1 MKQKIL
7 RQKQYYY
14 LLSIMFNLNQ
24 LSHEVLDPPMPES
37 TPVEEKTRLLYL
49 QSFYYGIT
57 MYLVI
62 SSNLLI
68 NVRYLFSL
76 VMCLSYGTIVLINM
90 YLNLDHEELPIHYSS
105 NFLFLFITFVF
116 IYYFNEKDSNL
127 YFLREVNIY
136 SLLNQ

>member
-24 LSHEVLDPPMPES
+24 LAHEVLDPPMPES
-37 TPVEEKTRLLYL
+37 TVEEEKTRLLYL

-76 VMCLSYGTIVLINM
+76 FICLCYGTIVLINM
-90 YLNLDHEELPIHYSS
+90 YLNPNH
-105 NFLFLFITFVF
+105 
-116 IYYFNEKDSNL
+116 
-127 YFLREVNIY
+127 
-136 SLLNQ
+136 